1 MMLPGAFGQAEDNNH
16 CQCPQ
21 QSHNHGDDG
30 GPKAESRHNA
40 QSSVHRN
47 LHGAGDARDK
57 IQESVEVDALGFLR
71 CVRFVFPETA
81 TTLAKTSTAP
91 TALRRVIGITADSN
105 TPKWSMYNP
114 DTICPSTRK
123 TTVSTLPSFGRHRM
137 LKMTMMSPQIP
148 PVQIHH
154 GSLAIVPNGM
164 YRLP

>member
-1 MMLPGAFGQAEDNNH
+1 MMPLAFSGASD
-16 CQCPQ
+16 
-21 QSHNHGDDG
+21 
-30 GPKAESRHNA
+30 
-40 QSSVHRN
+40 
-47 LHGAGDARDK
+47 LM
-57 IQESVEVDALGFLR
+57 
-71 CVRFVFPETA
+71 FPETA

-137 LKMTMMSPQIP
+137 LKITMMSPQIP

-154 GSLAIVPNGM
+154 GSLAMVPSVM